1 MAGGSSWNG
10 VKGMKK
16 LFCVLLVGVLMVSLL
31 CVPAF
36 AVNEASY
43 TYWCPNCK
51 RFIGANDV
59 QTNGFLNA
67 CPHCNCALSPR
78 EGSIFRGGG
87 AGRLGSS
94 SREYYTERSGGGGS
108 FTPGSGAGRYD
119 SGATSYYSLI
129 DETTQSFQF
138 LNQKFTYN
146 TYVYDTDYNYYT
158 VTIDDS
164 ENYYIYDYG
173 TYYIIN
179 APTDIKVDNVT
190 QYEDVTIYYELPDG
204 RNSAD
209 LKSPEDV
216 YGTVFVY
223 EVGNYE
229 EVLED
234 DGTTL
239 GLWHLD
245 GNLLNSGAR
254 NDNPLTSIVST
265 YDEGVFGDAIRLNN
279 TKYSE
284 TIASNFALH
293 TLTIPYSSTEPFTLE
308 FWCYLPKD
316 ASGIITDFYG
326 SGQCVVPL
334 AYGPVGS
341 QTLAEETHFRV
352 ETGRWNALALVYDG
366 SSFSWFCNGVKQS
379 GSFKVSGTFGSG
391 EFVFSDALYAPKFSY
406 KPDGTHERHGVEYVL
421 YDEIRLSKGVLYTS
435 NYTPRT
441 EIFDTNLVMVPPQ
454 NPKENDLAI
463 KSNVPVSDYRV
474 GGVRPT
480 YPTEGYVYVYLEEN
494 VIKDI
499 QQFQN
504 GNWVSVEGSIYK
516 NGEWVDAKNYDL
528 SGITLEPPDDGEG
541 EGGEGGEGEGG
552 EGGEGSDN
560 PEDSSFWDKVF
571 GTLGDALSTIF
582 KAVATL
588 FASLVE
594 GVATLVTS
602 ILSVFTDFSGL
613 AAGFSS
619 FLSEVF
625 PFLPPEITSLL
636 VLAISLSI
644 AMAVIR
650 FLKG

>member
-16 LFCVLLVGVLMVSLL
+16 LFCVLLVCVVMVGLL

-179 APTDIKVDNVT
+179 APTDVTVEGVT

-245 GNLLNSGAR
+245 GNLLNSAAR
-254 NDNPLTSIVST
+254 NDHPLTTVET
-265 YDEGVFGDAIRLNN
+265 VYDEGVFGDALKIESVTATDYRYLYIP
-279 TKYSE
+279 YSE
-284 TIASNFALH
+284 TD
-293 TLTIPYSSTEPFTLE
+293 PFTLE
-308 FWCYLPKD
+308 FRIYVDGLYTN
-316 ASGIITDFYG
+316 TDGNWGFAKGY
-326 SGQCVVPL
+326 VPL
-334 AYGPVGS
+334 PVGYVS
-341 QTLAEETHFRV
+341 NYQTAPAADGVSNYTIPE
-352 ETGRWNALALVYDG
+352 GRWTTCAIVYDG
-366 SSFSWFCNGVKQS
+366 SSFSFYMNGVKQT
-379 GSFKVSGTFGSG
+379 GKSFFTNTSIGKGY
-391 EFVFSDALYAPKFSY
+391 FVLSQSY
-406 KPDGTHERHGVEYVL
+406 ELMRHSTTSHGNAAIERVL

-528 SGITLEPPDDGEG
+528 SGITLEPPDEGEG
-541 EGGEGGEGEGG
+541 EGGEGGEG

-571 GTLGDALSTIF
+571 GTLGGALSTIF

-602 ILSVFTDFSGL
+602 ILGVFTDFSGL

-619 FLSEVF
+619 FLAEVF

>member
-16 LFCVLLVGVLMVSLL
+16 LFCVLLVCVVMVSLL

-36 AVNEASY
+36 AVNEAFY

-51 RFIGANDV
+51 RHIGANDV

-179 APTDIKVDNVT
+179 APTDVTVEGVT

-204 RNSAD
+204 RSSAD

-245 GNLLNSGAR
+245 GNLLNSAAR
-254 NDNPLTSIVST
+254 NDHPLTSIESV
-265 YDEGVFGDAIRLNN
+265 YDEGVFGDAIRLDNGMSNSYVGYEQN
-279 TKYSE
+279 TFDPNDLAYME
-284 TIASNFALH
+284 L
-293 TLTIPYSSTEPFTLE
+293 PYDTDEPFTLE
-308 FWCYLPKD
+308 FWVYL
-316 ASGIITDFYG
+316 SSLGRYFEGG
-326 SGQCVVPL
+326 SSQYLGMLPVAYTTNPLTYAAGRDSFVVPDK
-334 AYGPVGS
+334 
-341 QTLAEETHFRV
+341 
-352 ETGRWNALALVYDG
+352 RWVSVAICYDG
-366 SSFSWFCNGVKQS
+366 SGFSWFLNGVKQTS
-379 GSFKVSGTFGSG
+379 GTLCKNVPIGQGSFY
-391 EFVFSDALYAPKFSY
+391 FSNGLLVRYHNSNYLSDFTYQ
-406 KPDGTHERHGVEYVL
+406 YVL

-528 SGITLEPPDDGEG
+528 SGITLEPPDEGEG
-541 EGGEGGEGEGG
+541 EGGEGGEG

-571 GTLGDALSTIF
+571 GTLGGALSTIF

-602 ILSVFTDFSGL
+602 ILGVFTDFSGL

-619 FLSEVF
+619 FLAEVF

>member
-16 LFCVLLVGVLMVSLL
+16 LFCVLLVCVVMVSLL

-36 AVNEASY
+36 AVNMDNY
-43 TYWCPNCK
+43 TYWCPSCK
-51 RFIGANDV
+51 RYVGANDV
-59 QTNGFLNA
+59 KTNGFLNA
-67 CPHCNCALSPR
+67 CPRCNCALSPR
-78 EGSIFRGGG
+78 EGSVFRGGG

-108 FTPGSGAGRYD
+108 FTPGSGAGRYS
-119 SGATSYYSLI
+119 SGTTDYYSLI
-129 DETTQSFQF
+129 EESTQSFQF

-254 NDNPLTSIVST
+254 NDNPLTSIETT
-265 YDEGVFGDAIRLNN
+265 YDEGVFGVALRFDGWGGKLFNDWSR
-279 TKYSE
+279 TYKYLS
-284 TIASNFALH
+284 
-293 TLTIPYSSTEPFTLE
+293 IPYMTKEPFTLE
-308 FWCYLPKD
+308 FWTYLSSDVTSSDEMPK
-316 ASGIITDFYG
+316 SGAILPLYYTSNPDEENGAQPSGFIVP
-326 SGQCVVPL
+326 SGQWISIAIC
-334 AYGPVGS
+334 
-341 QTLAEETHFRV
+341 
-352 ETGRWNALALVYDG
+352 YDG
-366 SSFSWFCNGVKQS
+366 SSFSWYLNGVKQS
-379 GSFKVSGTFGSG
+379 SGSWQGSASLGTGS
-391 EFVFSDALYAPKFSY
+391 FVFSNRVSVWYNYSSRQAFFYDYA
-406 KPDGTHERHGVEYVL
+406 L

-480 YPTEGYVYVYLEEN
+480 YPTEGYVYVYLEAN

-528 SGITLEPPDDGEG
+528 SGITLEPPG

-619 FLSEVF
+619 FLAEVF